1 VGTKLKFGY
10 PVLRIKEEIFDWRY
24 AKRRGWKLLVKRSKR
39 QLRDWVEKGEQRLK
53 RKDGTDEQHAVLW
66 VHTTLGRELLSG
78 RMRLERGWD
87 IAGRGNK
94 KKVTPAMEAF
104 TLSLAMAYEL
114 EQARKSDQYLDFLE
128 NLEQLQAV
136 PLAFTRDLSPAARLE
151 IGRRIAAL
159 LSSELY
165 RMLRGASG
173 PPPGVTD
180 RQWAS
185 WDAAAE
191 AAVATLAKAKQTP
204 GWARVALIEQAHR
217 AAPAEPIDR
226 ASELREALLWAREQ
240 PGIRTF
246 DRLQRALVY
255 TAGDPSL
262 AAEVAESHDVLRLTP
277 RPTLTALVAD
287 MVVVEPPWYVRYRYP
302 LAGAAIAATAGM
314 MILTVKAKRR
324 RE

>member
-1 VGTKLKFGY
+1 MGTKLTFGY
-10 PVLRIKEEIFDWRY
+10 PVFRIKEEIFDWRY
-24 AKRRGWKLLVKRSKR
+24 AKRRGWNLLVRRSKR
-39 QLRDWVEKGEQRLK
+39 QLRDWVEKGEQRLR

-66 VHTTLGRELLSG
+66 IHTSLGRQLLSG
-78 RMRLERGWD
+78 QLRLERAWD
-87 IAGRGNK
+87 IAGRGDK

-104 TLSLAMAYEL
+104 AASLAVAYEL
-114 EQARKSDQYLDFLE
+114 EQARKSDEYLNFLE
-128 NLEQLQAV
+128 NLDQLQAV
-136 PLAFTRDLSPAARLE
+136 PLAFTDAPDKLLV
-151 IGRRIAAL
+151 GRRVAAL

-165 RMLRGASG
+165 RMLRGSSG

-180 RQWAS
+180 SQWQS
-185 WDAAAE
+185 WNEAAD
-191 AAVATLAKAKQTP
+191 AAVAVLAQAKHTP

-226 ASELREALLWAREQ
+226 ASELREALLWAREK

-246 DRLQRALVY
+246 DRLQRALVH

-262 AAEVAESHDVLRLTP
+262 AAEVAESHGVLRLTP
-277 RPTLTALVAD
+277 RPTLTALVAN

-302 LAGAAIAATAGM
+302 LAGAAIAVTAGM
-314 MILTVKAKRR
+314 VVLTVKAKAR